1 MSVDPSDLR
10 FSLEVAPPDSPV
22 TIRNMLF
29 TARLSGMAYQLAE
42 HSGKPYADGMLSHF
56 EFGVTRGLIFDSPT
70 VLVIAFTGSQ
80 TRADWLS
87 NLDIRVAETK
97 IGAVHHG
104 FLRSLID
111 IGEKGL
117 PYLWALSAID
127 KPIVICGHSRGGALA
142 MLMAAILHDRGTRV
156 HAVYTFCSPKVGGR
170 SWIDYWQATGIPLY
184 PVINGNDPVPRLPP
198 SSIRELLWFLF
209 YVIPLNVVLIG
220 GRALIRKLTA
230 GKSSRGQG

>member
-1 MSVDPSDLR
+1 
-10 FSLEVAPPDSPV
+10 
-22 TIRNMLF
+22 
-29 TARLSGMAYQLAE
+29 MAYKLDE
-42 HSGKPYADGMLSHF
+42 HTGKRYGDGQLSHF

-97 IGAVHHG
+97 IGAVHYG
-104 FLRSLID
+104 FLRSLTD

-156 HAVYTFCSPKVGGR
+156 HAVYTIGSPKVGRR
-170 SWIDYWQATGIPLY
+170 SWVNYWQATGIPLY
-184 PVINGNDPVPRLPP
+184 PIINGNDVVPSLPP
-198 SSIRELLWFLF
+198 SSMREWLWLLFFVL
-209 YVIPLNVVLIG
+209 PLNLVIVG
-220 GRALIRKLTA
+220 GGALFRKLMRRKPPA
-230 GKSSRGQG
+230 S